1 MKAPKEISD
10 QEINRLLKA
19 RLLQQEDTAL
29 LEAEAK
35 RVFAAEARVVPSTEK
50 EIELVK
56 KLVQAKGIKKYFNW
70 FILLS
75 GIILTGVAF
84 LYMHQTGIDSN
95 RVVENKTNHPFST
108 EQVIHEPVSK
118 EIIKRKEEKLT
129 KNKNAGKSTGFHE
142 GQLIETILKENADC
156 VNPIL
161 IKDTVVFSP
170 HTPIGSGNEREIL
183 NNDPSDEQYFEN
195 EHNTVWYK
203 FWALQD
209 CFLTF
214 DIIPVDKNDDYDFML
229 FRYNGGDFRAKVLTK
244 QLRPIRT
251 CISRNDKG
259 IESKTGLSMNEPT
272 KLFVHSGVGPSYV
285 KYIAVKKG
293 EAYYLLVDNVYD
305 HGKGHTIRFHY
316 QCYGPDELY
325 VGKLMDLNN
334 ISFRSDSAEFAPG
347 SEKGLDSLYQFI
359 KKNHTLKI
367 EIRGHVN
374 TALIISPRRY
384 TPVKLSV
391 LRAQAIYKYLVERGI
406 QPERLTCVGYSD
418 WQKKVKLPK
427 LMKEYLMNMRSDILI
442 LSLDYQ
448 KDLQWEKEH
457 GKQGKAPH

>member
-1 MKAPKEISD
+1 
-10 QEINRLLKA
+10 
-19 RLLQQEDTAL
+19 
-29 LEAEAK
+29 
-35 RVFAAEARVVPSTEK
+35 
-50 EIELVK
+50 
-56 KLVQAKGIKKYFNW
+56 
-70 FILLS
+70 
-75 GIILTGVAF
+75 
-84 LYMHQTGIDSN
+84 
-95 RVVENKTNHPFST
+95 
-108 EQVIHEPVSK
+108 
-118 EIIKRKEEKLT
+118 
-129 KNKNAGKSTGFHE
+129 
-142 GQLIETILKENADC
+142 
-156 VNPIL
+156 
-161 IKDTVVFSP
+161 
-170 HTPIGSGNEREIL
+170 
-183 NNDPSDEQYFEN
+183 
-195 EHNTVWYK
+195 
-203 FWALQD
+203 
-209 CFLTF
+209 
-214 DIIPVDKNDDYDFML
+214 
-229 FRYNGGDFRAKVLTK
+229 
-244 QLRPIRT
+244 
-251 CISRNDKG
+251 
-259 IESKTGLSMNEPT
+259 MNEPT

-391 LRAQAIYKYLVERGI
+391 LRAQAIYNYLVERGI

-418 WQKKVKLPK
+418 WQKKVKVPK
-427 LMKEYLMNMRSDILI
+427 RMKEYLMNMRSDILI